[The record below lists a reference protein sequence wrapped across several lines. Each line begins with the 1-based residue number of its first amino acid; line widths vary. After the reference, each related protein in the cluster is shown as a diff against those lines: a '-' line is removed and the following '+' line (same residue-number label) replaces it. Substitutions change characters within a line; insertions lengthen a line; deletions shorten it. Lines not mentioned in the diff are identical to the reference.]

1 MNFTVCQRLSR
12 TRGVDGRELPLKQRL
27 TCQATLW
34 SLKSQG
40 LVAAELPVC
49 KITCGMKQEVSQWY
63 TRLLRVLGRACEDCG
78 QAKRQ
83 EVEAGLPVTWKEN
96 FEWKK
101 EEKKKRHSW
110 WIPHQAVLLT
120 EMRESYL
127 ASEINKSVWI
137 QKNSAGNG
145 ISTKFKISK
154 CEWQLLTDVRPLFVF

>member
-12 TRGVDGRELPLKQRL
+12 TREVDGRELPLKQRL

-34 SLKSQG
+34 RLKSQG

-63 TRLLRVLGRACEDCG
+63 TRLLWVLGRACEDCG

-96 FEWKK
+96 LNGKRR
-101 EEKKKRHSW
+101 KKKKGIADGSHIRQCCWLKWGKVIWLQRS
-110 WIPHQAVLLT
+110 ISLYEYRKTVLET
-120 EMRESYL
+120 EFLPNSKL
-127 ASEINKSVWI
+127 ANVSDN
-137 QKNSAGNG
+137 
-145 ISTKFKISK
+145 
-154 CEWQLLTDVRPLFVF
+154 C